1 MRLSFVSQY
10 IVCSLAS
17 VVLCWMLLCAP
28 RVTWGADTFLA
39 EKLQP
44 FLAKYCIDCHGG
56 AEPEAD
62 LALDLLK
69 DESVISEDRNR
80 WAHVVEYLEA
90 GIMPPDDQVQPTPE
104 EVAAVNA
111 WISTRLANLKGTTTR
126 DPGRVTIRR
135 LNRIEYNNT
144 VRDLLGVDF
153 QPADDF
159 PSDDVGYGFDNI
171 GDVLSMPPILLEKY
185 LAAADKIAARAIVDP
200 WPPAAEV
207 RKFTAAQLISGQR
220 GSKGVATGRL
230 ETEGEVFVAREFLAE
245 GDYVLRVT
253 AHGEQAGDEP
263 PRMAV
268 RLNNKDLATF
278 DVPAVAGSPA
288 VFEMRV
294 RIPTGKQRVALAYL
308 NNFVD
313 PENPDPARRDRNL
326 IIDSLEIDGPHGEVL
341 PPASHRQVI
350 FREPAGDDEAC
361 AEEILTRF
369 ATRAYRRPVAAE
381 EVDRLM
387 ELVRLAR
394 DSGDSF
400 ERAIRLA
407 VQAALVSPHFLFRVE
422 LDADSGGDVPV
433 QKIDNHQLASRLS
446 YFLWSSM
453 PDEEL
458 FRLAEQGALGQDEV
472 LAAQVRRMIADP
484 RSQAMVENFAGQW
497 LQIRNLSIASP
508 DRKRFKG
515 FDEFLRTAMRKETEL
530 FFASIMREDRSIV
543 ELIDADYTFVNERLA
558 EHYGIKGVSGDEFQR
573 VKLTDRR
580 RGGVLT
586 QASVL
591 MVTSNPT
598 RTSPVKRGKWIMEQI
613 LGTPPPPPPPGVQ
626 ELEQVKLEGTLR
638 QKMEQHRANSSCAV
652 CHARMDPLGF
662 AFENFDAIGA
672 WRDRDDEH
680 EIDPSG
686 ILPGG
691 QKFAGAAELRVLLA
705 ARPELFA
712 RSLVRK
718 MLTYALGRGLEAYDT
733 QTVAEIAERLK
744 SQDYKFS
751 ALVLEIVRSEPFQ
764 MRRARGAE

>member
-1 MRLSFVSQY
+1 MTFWLRATVALC
-10 IVCSLAS
+10 IAWLTTGDS
-17 VVLCWMLLCAP
+17 VQGQEA
-28 RVTWGADTFLA
+28 FFA
-39 EKLQP
+39 ERLQP
-44 FLAKYCIDCHGG
+44 FLQKYCIDCHSGE
-56 AEPEAD
+56 APEAD
-62 LALDLLK
+62 LAFDIIK
-69 DESVISEDRNR
+69 DESAIAGNR
-80 WAHVVEYLEA
+80 ERWSHVVEYLEA
-90 GIMPPDDQVQPTPE
+90 GIMPPDDQPQPTLD
-104 EVAAVNA
+104 EVASINA
-111 WISTRLANLKGTTTR
+111 WIGTRLANLGGSGVR

-144 VRDLLGVDF
+144 VRDLVGVDF

-171 GDVLSMPPILLEKY
+171 GDVLSLPPILLEKY

-200 WPPAAEV
+200 WPPKPEI
-207 RKFTAAQLISGQR
+207 RKFAEGQLISGQR
-220 GSKGVATGRL
+220 GRKGVASGRL
-230 ETEGEVFVAREFLAE
+230 EKEGDVYVEREFLAE
-245 GDYVLRVT
+245 ADYIIRCR
-253 AHGEQAGDEP
+253 AHAEQAGDEP
-263 PRMAV
+263 ARMAL
-268 RLNNKDLATF
+268 RLDGKDLATF
-278 DVPAVAGSPA
+278 EVLAVAGSPGLYEA
-288 VFEMRV
+288 RTH
-294 RIPTGKQRVALAYL
+294 IATGKRRIAAAFL

-313 PENPDPARRDRNL
+313 PENPDETRRDRNL
-326 IIDSLEIDGPHGEVL
+326 IVESLEIDGPHGEVL
-341 PPASHRQVI
+341 APPSHRQLIV
-350 FREPAGDDEAC
+350 RTPAGDEEAC

-369 ATRAYRRPVAAE
+369 ASRAYRRPVAAE

-422 LDADSGGDVPV
+422 LDADTSDEALV
-433 QKIDNHQLASRLS
+433 QQIDNHQLAARLS

-458 FRLAEQGALGQDEV
+458 FRLAEQGGLSNDEV

-484 RSQAMVENFAGQW
+484 RSQQLVENFAGQW

-530 FFASIMREDRSIV
+530 FFASVMREDRSIV
-543 ELIDADYTFVNERLA
+543 DLLDADYTFLNERLA
-558 EHYGIKGVSGDEFQR
+558 KHYGIEGIEGDEFRR
-573 VKLTDRR
+573 VQLTDRR

-638 QKMEQHRANSSCAV
+638 QKMEQHRANASCAV

-672 WRDRDDEH
+672 WRDQDEDH
-680 EIDPSG
+680 PIDPSG
-686 ILPGG
+686 VLPGG
-691 QKFAGAAELRVLLA
+691 KTFSGATELRALLA

-733 QTVAEIAERLK
+733 QTVADIAERLK

-751 ALVLEIVRSEPFQ
+751 ALVLEIVRSQPFQ